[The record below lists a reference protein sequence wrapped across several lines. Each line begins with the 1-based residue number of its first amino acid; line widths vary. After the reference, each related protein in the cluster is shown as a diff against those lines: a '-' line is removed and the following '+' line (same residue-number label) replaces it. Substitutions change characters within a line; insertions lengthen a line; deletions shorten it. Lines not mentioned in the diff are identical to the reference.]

1 MCFSLELRKCASR
14 LAEAQAGFDRLS
26 KIAVAEIMRK
36 FDEGYEVWRH
46 VLRSV
51 ATLDCL
57 LSLANACRSFG
68 ECCFPEFGADGCCEL
83 VQVRHPVLEKA
94 VGCAGGSY
102 IPNTIALAA
111 PVSLIT
117 GPNSGGKSTVL
128 RTVAVSSLLAQL
140 GCKVPAASARLP
152 LVDRIFTRIGA
163 RDDIMLGKST
173 FMVELEETA
182 SILNQATSKS
192 LLILDE
198 LGRGTST
205 NDGYAIAWAVLHSL
219 ARLKALTLFATHYHG
234 LCADFRGNS
243 NVAQSHVAFMTDEA
257 ARDVVFLY
265 QLKSGPAGGSY
276 GLNVARMAGL
286 PEEVIARAEAVAAEC
301 QRLGMFNTNTN
312 AATLRDWI
320 RCTTKEEA
328 RAMLDF
334 CKL

>member
-1 MCFSLELRKCASR
+1 M
-14 LAEAQAGFDRLS
+14 AEILS
-26 KIAVAEIMRK
+26 KFAK
-36 FDEGYEVWRH
+36 HYDEWRQ

-57 LSLANACRSFG
+57 LSLATACRSFG
-68 ECCFPEFGADGCCEL
+68 ESCFPQFGPDGCCEL

-94 VGCAGGSY
+94 VACAGGSY
-102 IPNTIALAA
+102 IPNTISLAA

-128 RTVAVSSLLAQL
+128 RTVAVSALLAQL
-140 GCKVPAASARLP
+140 GCKLPAASARLP

-205 NDGYAIAWAVLHSL
+205 NDGYAIAWAVLRRL
-219 ARLKALTLFATHYHG
+219 ARLRALTLFATHYHG
-234 LCADFRGNS
+234 LCADFATNPD
-243 NVAQSHVAFMTDEA
+243 VVLSHVAFMTDEA

-265 QLKSGPAGGSY
+265 QLKSGAAGGSY

-286 PEEVIARAEAVAAEC
+286 PEEVLARAEAVAGEC
-301 QRLGMFNTNTN
+301 HRLGMFNTNTN
-312 AATLRDWI
+312 AATLRDWV
-320 RCTTKEEA
+320 RCTTEEEA
-328 RAMLDF
+328 RELLF
-334 CKL
+334 SCTN